1 TTLSRHDKEHGM
13 IYSDTPPYDILQ
25 NNNLSFIQIQ
35 KMKRF
40 ARFWDIFYN
49 SGSFENTVK
58 LLWTSSSNEGVFNS
72 FYAFSEWIYTQTLST
87 WKISLDRQITLIYEY
102 LILSH
107 ECETVQKA
115 LMEDLS
121 KRPEKTI
128 PFFLRQST
136 AENKNKS
143 EKSITPKRQANRI

>member
-1 TTLSRHDKEHGM
+1 
-13 IYSDTPPYDILQ
+13 
-25 NNNLSFIQIQ
+25 
-35 KMKRF
+35 MKRF

-58 LLWTSSSNEGVFNS
+58 LLWTLPVIGYSFSVIPCHDTESSTPKWIPYQVRDDVFNS

-87 WKISLDRQITLIYEY
+87 WKISLDRQITLIYDY
-102 LILSH
+102 LILSN
-107 ECETVQKA
+107 EPEVVQKA
-115 LMEDLS
+115 LMDDLS

-136 AENKNKS
+136 AENKTKS
-143 EKSITPKRQANRI
+143 EKSITPKRQAKRI